1 MTNLSF
7 NNSRY
12 TATGNRQQI
21 SSGLDK
27 VDKIEILSK
36 IRPIFF
42 QHFEQ
47 AVDDCC
53 MRIDL
58 EFGLQL
64 GKHRERLSK
73 EQYIKLLE
81 YVRSVRREIKQ
92 NYLAKVHRLFDD
104 QKTIDSRSG
113 ELNFFNVSL
122 TGDEAV
128 KENHA
133 INLIIR
139 QCERACYEELIGLNK
154 QFAFRRGK
162 QTIADSQN
170 PIFPEQLIR
179 ALAEAVRSL
188 KLNTDGRIAIYK
200 AFEVNVFKHLGFI
213 YSELMRRC
221 DGATTAPLADVAQAK
236 EQHGSVPSLLP
247 LHRAVAEREDLAGT
261 SSEQPSAEFR
271 LMQKK
276 LELWRLAHFPSV
288 YDVMSAA
295 GNIFYEPLEIKNALQ
310 VLQLAND
317 GSNREEKKQP
327 LKRRLLKKLEEL
339 SFSIDSRVLA
349 RHDEDMLDLAALI
362 FNEIE
367 QDKLLPDA
375 VKTALLQLE
384 IPLAAASVGKYS
396 VFTSRDSAVRQLLD
410 DLFAAGMFL
419 NNDESDDQLIRERI
433 AGAVK
438 RITKDSG
445 FELSGWATEA
455 GEFSNYMNKQ
465 KQRSQRIEE
474 NARQFMIDKQVVA
487 SNRKIVAT
495 VIENSIKGKKL
506 PAAIAEFLRDV
517 WSRVLLD
524 AYTGKDEQPE
534 RWEKSVQAMDELIV
548 SVMPP
553 ADDQQRKQILKLLPG
568 LIAEL
573 RNGLKQISYE
583 KSAQSRFFKELAV
596 WHIILMDKKEAKKT
610 VGDIVSAAP
619 VESEKIIDENS
630 AQAGNLAEGSWVAFS
645 SESGRL
651 WGKLLWKDAAAEAML
666 FVGKNGAKIFEL
678 QDAELAEKLRKGQAA
693 IVKFD
698 TKTITERV
706 FLKLMSL

>member
-21 SSGLDK
+21 GSGLDK

-47 AVDDCC
+47 IVDDCC

-81 YVRSVRREIKQ
+81 YVRSARREIKQ
-92 NYLAKVHRLFDD
+92 NYLAKVHRLFDE
-104 QKTIDSRSG
+104 QQTINSQG
-113 ELNFFNVSL
+113 TELNLFKASL

-139 QCERACYEELIGLNK
+139 QCERLFYEELISLNK

-162 QTIADSQN
+162 QTIADNQN
-170 PIFPEQLIR
+170 PIFPEQLMR
-179 ALAEAVRSL
+179 TLAETVQPL
-188 KLNTDGRIAIYK
+188 KLNTDGRIALYK

-213 YSELMRRC
+213 YAELMRRC
-221 DGATTAPLADVAQAK
+221 EGTTTAQLADAAQAK
-236 EQHGSVPSLLP
+236 EQQHGSVTSSLP
-247 LHRAVAEREDLAGT
+247 LYVAAEREDLAGI

-276 LELWRLAHFPSV
+276 LELWRLAHFPSA
-288 YDVMSAA
+288 YDVISVA
-295 GNIFYEPLEIKNALQ
+295 GNIFYEQLEIKNALQ

-317 GSNREEKKQP
+317 ESKQGEKKQP

-339 SFSIDSRVLA
+339 SFSIDSRILA

-396 VFTSRDSAVRQLLD
+396 VFTNRDSAVRQLLD

-419 NNDESDDQLIRERI
+419 NNDESDDRLIQERI

-445 FELSGWATEA
+445 FELSAWATEA

-474 NARQFMIDKQVVA
+474 SARQFMVNKQALA
-487 SNRKIVAT
+487 SSRKIVAT
-495 VIENSIKGKKL
+495 AIENSTKDKNL

-524 AYTGKDEQPE
+524 AYSRKDEQPE
-534 RWEKSVQAMDELIV
+534 PWEKSVQAMDELIV

-573 RNGLKQISYE
+573 RNGLKQIAYE

-610 VGDIVSAAP
+610 VGDRVSEVP
-619 VESEKIIDENS
+619 VEGEKIIDENS
-630 AQAGNLAEGSWVAFS
+630 EQAGNLAEGSWVAFS
-645 SESGRL
+645 SELGRQ

-666 FVGKNGAKIFEL
+666 FVGKNGAKIVEL
-678 QDAELAEKLRKGQAA
+678 QVAELAEKLRKGRAA

-698 TKTITERV
+698 KKTITERV